1 MAFKLKPFYDIDST
15 PVYSVDLEEGVQGK
29 ANNNGTILIDKDVNI
44 KDKKEIIKHE
54 LVHINQIKDG
64 ILNYDDKNVYYKGK
78 TFPRS
83 KMKEGAKNLPWE
95 KDAYNA

>member
-15 PVYSVDLEEGVQGK
+15 PVYTVDLEEGVHGK
-29 ANNNGTILIDKDVNI
+29 ANNNGTILIDKNVNI
-44 KDKKEIIKHE
+44 KEKKEVIKHE

-78 TFPRS
+78 KFPRS

-95 KDAYNA
+95 KDAYNV